1 MSICT
6 VGLPSK
12 VKVGSSIDLFPPPR
26 LASYI
31 KIGNARDLTIFL
43 GWSQTEL
50 VNIINKDPFP
60 NPNAVDDYRNALFQ
74 CGGSDNPFFVG
85 YCNRGCVNEG
95 SGHDDVCRGEC

>member
-1 MSICT
+1 MHYSFVALFILL
-6 VGLPSK
+6 GLLSRAEARTCGDTYLYC
-12 VKVGSSIDLFPPPR
+12 GSTLQG
-26 LASYI
+26 
-31 KIGNARDLTIFL
+31 K

-85 YCNRGCVNEG
+85 YCNEGCRNEG
-95 SGHDDVCRGEC
+95 SGHDDVCEGE

>member
-1 MSICT
+1 MHYSYVALFT
-6 VGLPSK
+6 LLGLLSHAEARSCGDEYLYC
-12 VKVGSSIDLFPPPR
+12 GSTLQG
-26 LASYI
+26 
-31 KIGNARDLTIFL
+31 K

-95 SGHDDVCRGEC
+95 SGHDDVCRDP